1 MLAESRSSLL
11 CGIPPAE
18 AGGSRRSVGAWH
30 KARHARVWNWSL
42 AELGMDHSF
51 TSAYTPLSRGQGSS
65 AQHHRCCTSLLQ
77 IPVAAPGARR
87 HLKSKEQRPD
97 GPPHGTLC
105 GSGVV
110 LTRANPGQRQQP
122 TLNTGS
128 PQHHHC
134 PAWTAGEAGPHMH
147 AKVGDE
153 RLHRQTRGLLYSQS
167 AGTALAVLLFSVM
180 RREGCAR
187 APAAGRSTE
196 AQKATVV
203 AETPAKTSAPP
214 SPAVYMLCIG
224 VGCNPRGRN
233 EFARA
238 WMTLHSRRRSAG
250 ISRAKKSTIGVHAA
264 ALAAGS
270 ALSGINSAWGWAT
283 TTGAT

>member
-1 MLAESRSSLL
+1 MTPMTRKKILAVNTRSREKWWIAWSCSTKLPNAEESREGQPAWPSCQLWPWRRGQHELRQDQRPKAEAENTLSLGVWSGMPNMLAHAGRKHKALFLGRRPKPPAVAALYGRSRRDAVTRWNGKPAYAMLAESRSSLL

-105 GSGVV
+105 GSGAV
-110 LTRANPGQRQQP
+110 LTRAKTPAQRQNQ
-122 TLNTGS
+122 
-128 PQHHHC
+128 
-134 PAWTAGEAGPHMH
+134 
-147 AKVGDE
+147 
-153 RLHRQTRGLLYSQS
+153 R
-167 AGTALAVLLFSVM
+167 
-180 RREGCAR
+180 
-187 APAAGRSTE
+187 
-196 AQKATVV
+196 
-203 AETPAKTSAPP
+203 
-214 SPAVYMLCIG
+214 
-224 VGCNPRGRN
+224 
-233 EFARA
+233 
-238 WMTLHSRRRSAG
+238 
-250 ISRAKKSTIGVHAA
+250 
-264 ALAAGS
+264 
-270 ALSGINSAWGWAT
+270 
-283 TTGAT
+283 